1 MFCHTEVF
9 AGSIDP
15 RNSKATY
22 EMSPYLAELIGMMIL
37 VLLGDGVCANV
48 SLNKTFGQ
56 NTGWLVITTGWA
68 MAVTVAVYMTS
79 VHSGAHL
86 NPAVTIGLAAIGEF
100 ETSQVGGYLMAQLT
114 GAILGAT
121 LVWLTYLPHWKETND
136 PDAIRSCFCNTP
148 AIANVPANL
157 LTEIIGTFVLVL
169 GIVTILRPDNMIP
182 GTGFKEGFQRRIST
196 LCCWHHGLGCGI
208 VTWWSDGICHQ
219 SCSRP
224 RTSNCSRHPSDRK
237 QRIFWL
243 ELFMDP
249 RRWPTDRRNH
259 RDVCVSSLL
268 AICWLMP
275 REVLPIV
282 ETLSQTAEQKYS
294 KYGHC

>member
-1 MFCHTEVF
+1 MFLDAELAILNFFERPVFCHTEVL

-100 ETSQVGGYLMAQLT
+100 ETSQVGGYLLAQLT

-182 GTGFKEGFQRRIST
+182 GTGFKEGFQPCVVGITVWAVGLSLGGATGYAINPARDLGPRIA
-196 LCCWHHGLGCGI
+196 H
-208 VTWWSDGICHQ
+208 
-219 SCSRP
+219 
-224 RTSNCSRHPSDRK
+224 
-237 QRIFWL
+237 
-243 ELFMDP
+243 
-249 RRWPTDRRNH
+249 
-259 RDVCVSSLL
+259 
-268 AICWLMP
+268 AI
-275 REVLPIV
+275 LPI
-282 ETLSQTAEQKYS
+282 SNKGPSGWNYS
-294 KYGHC
+294 WIPVVGPLIGGIIATFVYQACWPPAG